1 MARVLV
7 VDDEPAIREALRGI
21 LERQGYTVEEAGDA
35 STAIDMLDT
44 QPVPDSALVD
54 LLLPDRE
61 GTAVLEAVKERGLPT
76 AVVMISGHGSIP
88 AAVASVR
95 GGAFDFLEK
104 PLDRERILI
113 TLRNA
118 VRQSALLKQAAEA
131 SGADFPTVSP
141 RMEAVLKEARRI
153 ARSPAPILVVGET
166 GSGKEVLARWIHGQ
180 SPEAHGP
187 FVALNC
193 AALPENLAESELFG
207 HVKGAFTG
215 ASVSRKGKFVTAD
228 GGILFLDEI
237 GDLPLPL
244 QAKLLR
250 VLEEGTVEPVGA
262 DRTIPVK
269 VRVIAATHRDL
280 NGKVKDGSFREDLL
294 FRISGFPLR
303 VPPLRERPEDVVF
316 LAQRFLDEARVR
328 QGWPAET
335 MDEAFRAAVSD
346 RTWPGNVR
354 ELRWAVERAALLAG
368 PSLPL
373 PEHLT
378 ASPGASGDQ
387 TAAGSLEE
395 ARQGAE
401 YKAIRE
407 ALVTARGNVA
417 AAARLLGLSRSRL
430 YEKLAAFDLDPAD
443 FRRRTKKA

>member
-21 LERQGYTVEEAGDA
+21 LERQGYTVSEAADVE
-35 STAIDMLDT
+35 TAIEILDT

-54 LLLPDRE
+54 LLLPDGE
-61 GTAVLEAVKERGLPT
+61 GTAILEAVKERGLPT
-76 AVVMISGHGSIP
+76 SVVMISGHGSIP

-104 PLDRERILI
+104 PLDRERVLI

-118 VRQSALLKQAAEA
+118 VRQSALLKQASE
-131 SGADFPTVSP
+131 SSRTDFPTVSP

-153 ARSPAPILVVGET
+153 ARSPAPILIVGET
-166 GSGKEVLARWIHGQ
+166 GAGKEVLARWIHGQ
-180 SPEAHGP
+180 SPEAQGP

-215 ASVSRKGKFVTAD
+215 AEVNRKGKFVTAD

-250 VLEEGTVEPVGA
+250 VLEEGAVEPVGA
-262 DRTIPVK
+262 DKNVTVN

-280 NGKVKDGSFREDLL
+280 SAKVKDGSFREDLL

-303 VPPLRERPEDVVF
+303 VPPLRERPEDIVF
-316 LAQRFLDEARVR
+316 LAQRFLDEARIR
-328 QGWPAET
+328 QGWPAE
-335 MDEAFRAAVSD
+335 MMGGDFRAAIKE
-346 RTWPGNVR
+346 RAWPGNVR
-354 ELRWAVERAALLAG
+354 ELRWSVERAALLAG
-368 PSLPL
+368 PGLPTPGQL
-373 PEHLT
+373 GTSPVT
-378 ASPGASGDQ
+378 AGDQ

-395 ARQGAE
+395 ARQDAE
-401 YKAIRE
+401 CKAIRE
-407 ALVTARGNVA
+407 ALATAGGNVA
-417 AAARLLGLSRSRL
+417 ATARILNLSRSRL
-430 YEKLAAFDLDPAD
+430 YEKLAGLGLDPAD
-443 FRRRTKKA
+443 FRRKAKK

>member
-21 LERQGYTVEEAGDA
+21 LERQGYTVSEAADVE
-35 STAIDMLDT
+35 SAIEILDT

-54 LLLPDRE
+54 LLLPDGE

-76 AVVMISGHGSIP
+76 SVVMISGHGSIP

-104 PLDRERILI
+104 PLDRERVLI

-118 VRQSALLKQAAEA
+118 VRQSALLKQTSE
-131 SGADFPTVSP
+131 SSRTDFPTVSP

-153 ARSPAPILVVGET
+153 ARSPAPILIVGET
-166 GSGKEVLARWIHGQ
+166 GAGKEVLARWIHGQ
-180 SPEAHGP
+180 SPESQGP

-215 ASVSRKGKFVTAD
+215 AEVNRKGKFVTAD

-237 GDLPLPL
+237 GDLPIPL

-250 VLEEGTVEPVGA
+250 VLEEGAVEPVGA
-262 DRTIPVK
+262 DKNVTVN

-280 NGKVKDGSFREDLL
+280 SAKVKDGSFREDLL

-303 VPPLRERPEDVVF
+303 VPPLRERPEDIVF
-316 LAQRFLDEARVR
+316 LAQRFLDEARIR
-328 QGWPAET
+328 QGWPAE
-335 MDEAFRAAVSD
+335 MMGGDFRAAIKE
-346 RTWPGNVR
+346 RAWPGNVR
-354 ELRWAVERAALLAG
+354 ELRWSVERAALLAG
-368 PSLPL
+368 PGLPTPGQL
-373 PEHLT
+373 GTSPVT
-378 ASPGASGDQ
+378 AGDQ

-395 ARQGAE
+395 ARQDAE
-401 YKAIRE
+401 CKAIRE
-407 ALVTARGNVA
+407 ALATAGGNVA
-417 AAARLLGLSRSRL
+417 ATARILNLSRSRL
-430 YEKLAAFDLDPAD
+430 YEKLAGLGLDPAD
-443 FRRRTKKA
+443 FRRKAKK

>member
-21 LERQGYTVEEAGDA
+21 LERQGYTVSEAADVE
-35 STAIDMLDT
+35 SAIEILDT

-54 LLLPDRE
+54 LLLPDGE

-76 AVVMISGHGSIP
+76 SVVMISGHGSIP

-104 PLDRERILI
+104 PLDRERVLI

-118 VRQSALLKQAAEA
+118 VRQSALLKQASE
-131 SGADFPTVSP
+131 SSRTDFPTVSP

-153 ARSPAPILVVGET
+153 ARSPAPILIVGET
-166 GSGKEVLARWIHGQ
+166 GAGKEVLARWIHGQ
-180 SPEAHGP
+180 SPEAKGP

-215 ASVSRKGKFVTAD
+215 AEVNRKGKFVTAD

-250 VLEEGTVEPVGA
+250 VLEEGAVEPVGA
-262 DRTIPVK
+262 DKNVPVN

-280 NGKVKDGSFREDLL
+280 SGKVKDGSFREDLL

-303 VPPLRERPEDVVF
+303 VPPLRERPEDIVF
-316 LAQRFLDEARVR
+316 LAQRFLDEARIR
-328 QGWPAET
+328 QGWPAE
-335 MDEAFRAAVSD
+335 MMGGDFRAAIEE
-346 RTWPGNVR
+346 RAWPGNVR
-354 ELRWAVERAALLAG
+354 ELRWSVERAALLAG
-368 PSLPL
+368 PALPTSG
-373 PEHLT
+373 HLA
-378 ASPGASGDQ
+378 ASPVAAGDQ

-395 ARQGAE
+395 ARQDAE
-401 YKAIRE
+401 CKAIRE
-407 ALVTARGNVA
+407 ALATAGGNVA
-417 AAARLLGLSRSRL
+417 ATARILNLSRSRL
-430 YEKLAAFDLDPAD
+430 YEKLAGLGLDPAD
-443 FRRRTKKA
+443 FRRKPKK

>member
-21 LERQGYTVEEAGDA
+21 LERQGYTVSEAADVE
-35 STAIDMLDT
+35 SAIEILDT

-54 LLLPDRE
+54 LLLPDGE

-76 AVVMISGHGSIP
+76 SVVMISGHGSIP

-104 PLDRERILI
+104 PLDRERVLI

-118 VRQSALLKQAAEA
+118 VRQSALLKQTSE
-131 SGADFPTVSP
+131 SSRTDFPTVSP

-153 ARSPAPILVVGET
+153 ARSPAPILIVGET
-166 GSGKEVLARWIHGQ
+166 GAGKEVLARWIHGQ
-180 SPEAHGP
+180 SPESQGP

-215 ASVSRKGKFVTAD
+215 AEVNRKGKFVTAD

-250 VLEEGTVEPVGA
+250 VLEEGAVEPVGA
-262 DRTIPVK
+262 DKNVTVN

-280 NGKVKDGSFREDLL
+280 SAKVKDGSFREDLL

-303 VPPLRERPEDVVF
+303 VPPLRERPEDIVF
-316 LAQRFLDEARVR
+316 LAQRFLDEARIR
-328 QGWPAET
+328 QGWPAE
-335 MDEAFRAAVSD
+335 MMGGDFRAAIKE
-346 RTWPGNVR
+346 RAWPGNVR
-354 ELRWAVERAALLAG
+354 ELRWSVERAALLAG
-368 PSLPL
+368 PGLPTPGQL
-373 PEHLT
+373 GTSPVT
-378 ASPGASGDQ
+378 AGDQ

-395 ARQGAE
+395 ARQDAE
-401 YKAIRE
+401 CKAIRE
-407 ALVTARGNVA
+407 ALATAGGNVA
-417 AAARLLGLSRSRL
+417 ATARILNLSRSRL
-430 YEKLAAFDLDPAD
+430 YEKLAGLGLDPAD
-443 FRRRTKKA
+443 FRRKAKK

>member
-21 LERQGYTVEEAGDA
+21 LERQGYTVAEAGDA
-35 STAIDMLDT
+35 GTAIDMLDT

-54 LLLPDRE
+54 LLLPDKE
-61 GTAVLEAVKERGLPT
+61 GTAVLEAVKQRGLST

-104 PLDRERILI
+104 PLDRERVLI

-118 VRQSALLKQAAEA
+118 VRQSTLLKQASEA

-153 ARSPAPILVVGET
+153 ARSPAPILIVGET

-262 DRTIPVK
+262 DRTITVN

-303 VPPLRERPEDVVF
+303 VPSLRERPEDIVF

-328 QGWPAET
+328 QGWPAEA
-335 MDEAFRAAVSD
+335 MDEAFRTAVKE

-354 ELRWAVERAALLAG
+354 ELRWSVERAALLAG
-368 PSLPL
+368 PSLPR
-373 PEHLT
+373 PEHLAT
-378 ASPGASGDQ
+378 SPGTPGDQ
-387 TAAGSLEE
+387 AASGSLEE

-401 YKAIRE
+401 YKAIHE

-430 YEKLAAFDLDPAD
+430 YEKLSAFDLDPAD
-443 FRRRTKKA
+443 FRRKARKA